1 MKKTLL
7 ALGMGLVA
15 TASMAQTFPIKM
27 GFENA
32 DKADWYHCKFA
43 NYVGDNQF
51 GDWVN
56 PNFETTTWLEQSA
69 DAAKN
74 GEYGFFLQGAE
85 KKNPWDRGFKLANVP
100 IQEGK
105 SYRMSFWIKGD
116 EGKVLKAY
124 LSKGVEQLDK
134 SFVDPKGD
142 ACYGANGSD
151 DYTLTSSDWTHVSFV
166 AYNHGAQCYNDVLTN
181 TAWMGGAVVGN
192 CVPESLWEAA
202 GINES
207 NKDKT
212 YREFWNGT
220 IPEIYFAIINLYDE
234 GSFCVDDILIEEDK
248 YFAQATSDGFVIK
261 LDFGYATNIA
271 SLATASKSG
280 EFLLLD
286 ANQFTVKKGDEVLEI
301 AQVEA
306 QTDGYVYIWLNES
319 TDVEGL
325 TVSFTP
331 AEDCPLQY
339 GENKRPANNN
349 DPMKVY
355 GFENEVIYAED
366 YIEVT
371 QHEIGMPELL
381 SCVPENGSFDLS
393 DISNGIT
400 MPFDMPIDATYSS
413 VLDFDGDDMS
423 KWEVKAGENNKTLV
437 LNYDGTLKNGTY
449 NLTLEVYNE
458 AGNAAEVVY
467 NFNLGSTAYDPEAS
481 VELMFDSQFEACN
494 NGSFPN
500 NGSMVSNKDGSIG
513 TPGEGRGQGPR
524 VFTDFAEGG
533 QFTAALYLRDWE
545 DGFYYRVGTREDE
558 IIMAAPGKTNVSF
571 TYCNWQGDSQN
582 LVVDVFA
589 VNDDNTEGETLWT
602 NADAPYTKTI
612 NVAGGKAAVKNA
624 PEVVIPITLE
634 EETRIGVRIKGT
646 GEYLIANVKIESIPD
661 IAGVEYKSEL
671 WKAVYA
677 AYDFYYTNDPTAYER
692 YSESKE
698 FEALYEIINKYSE
711 DGNPT
716 NWAEMGM
723 TSPSQYKEATQGVKD
738 ATKAAQDYKTTIDTY
753 DEYRMEGG
761 KVAQLLAAIADTKIA
776 QLECAK
782 ILTETFNTYK
792 DQALTATEELKSATD
807 IMVKNYILVRRWKG
821 DVVDATGWAP
831 EWPNNVGNIGLNA
844 LLYRID
850 TAIKT
855 IETMINNGAEP
866 DDNDIAVLEKAQAAL
881 TDDDNI
887 ANALKKVATKLYYK
901 AMQNPDVKDEFFKE
915 QWNEETMEQ
924 ISDGTYDFS
933 FFMKN
938 PNIYIQTDNDQIAGS
953 LEATNIGT
961 EEEPVNVYSGA
972 ACPGWTFSEIT
983 GWSTWS
989 TGWAN
994 YKSAD
999 VPVEA
1004 MASNWGGSYTISQNI
1019 EGLPAGLYNVGG
1031 AVNERDAFH
1040 EDSYFFVQVGED
1052 GELITMPCPNQGQSW
1067 NNTPNLWTAR
1077 RDGIWHEGNE
1087 ITEDILDENGEVLVP
1102 GPGEEGPAADNYI
1115 EILDGKLTIGAH
1127 AGANDSHIFINK
1139 FGIKM
1144 VGRSAN
1150 FNYADN
1156 DFWTG
1161 VESVKDNKV
1170 VSVAVYDINGRQKYN
1185 ATKGMN
1191 IVKRVYSDG
1200 SVKVGKYLVK

>member
-1 MKKTLL
+1 
-7 ALGMGLVA
+7 MGLVA

-43 NYVGDNQF
+43 NYVGENQF

-56 PNFETTTWLEQSA
+56 PNLETTNWLEQSPE
-69 DAAKN
+69 AAKN

-134 SFVDPKGD
+134 SFVDPAGN

-151 DYTLTSSDWTHVSFV
+151 DYTLTTSDWTHVSFV
-166 AYNHGAQCYNDVLTN
+166 AYNHGAQYYNDVLAN
-181 TAWMGGAVVGN
+181 TSWMGGAVVGN

-207 NKDKT
+207 NKDKA
-212 YREFWNGT
+212 YRDFWNGT

-271 SLATASKSG
+271 SLATGSKSG

-355 GFENEVIYAED
+355 GFENEVIYAEN
-366 YIEVT
+366 YIEAT

-381 SCVPENGSFDLS
+381 SCVPENGSFDMANL
-393 DISNGIT
+393 DNIVFN
-400 MPFDMPIDATYSS
+400 FDMPVSADNS
-413 VLDFDGDDMS
+413 VVIDFDGGDTSD
-423 KWEVKAGENNKTLV
+423 WTLTDGENGKSIIATYN
-437 LNYDGTLKNGTY
+437 GTLKNGTY
-449 NLTLEVYNE
+449 NLTLEVSND
-458 AGNAAEVVY
+458 AGNSTEVVY

-500 NGSMVSNKDGSIG
+500 NGSMVNGDDGSIG
-513 TPGEGRGQGPR
+513 TPGEGRGSGPR
-524 VFTDFAEGG
+524 LFTDFAEGG
-533 QFTAALYLRDWE
+533 QFTAALYLRDWS
-545 DGFYYRVGTREDE
+545 GSNWYYQVGTREDE
-558 IIMAAPGKTNVSF
+558 IIMAAPGKNNVSF
-571 TYCNWQGDSQN
+571 TYCNWKGDTQN
-582 LVVDVFA
+582 IVVDVFT
-589 VNDDNTEGETLWT
+589 VNDDNKEGETLWT
-602 NADAPYTKTI
+602 NADDPYTKTF
-612 NVAGGKAAVKNA
+612 NVNGGKAAVKDA

-646 GEYLIANVKIESIPD
+646 GEYLIANVKIESVPE

-671 WKAVYA
+671 WKAIFA
-677 AYDFYYTNDPTAYER
+677 AHDFYYTNDPTATGNER
-692 YSESKE
+692 YGESKE
-698 FEALYEIINKYSE
+698 FDALLNIINTYSE
-711 DGNPT
+711 DSAPK

-723 TSPSQYKEATQGVKD
+723 TSPSQYKEATQAVKD

-761 KVAQLLAAIADTKIA
+761 KVAQLLEQIADTKVA

-792 DQALTATEELKSATD
+792 DNALTETEKLNEATD
-807 IMVKNYILVRRWKG
+807 ILVKNYTLVRRWKG
-821 DVVDATGWAP
+821 DAVQASGTESGG
-831 EWPNNVGNIGLNA
+831 NVGTIGLNA
-844 LLYRID
+844 ALYRID

-855 IETMINNGAEP
+855 IEAMINNGAEI
-866 DDNDIAVLEKAQAAL
+866 DEEDMVVIEKAQAAL

-887 ANALKKVATKLYYK
+887 ANALKKVATKAYYK
-901 AMQNPDVKDEFFKE
+901 AMQNADVKEGFFNE

-938 PNIYIQTDNDQIAGS
+938 PNIYIQTDNEQIAGS

-972 ACPGWTFSEIT
+972 ACPGWTVSDVT
-983 GWSTWS
+983 GWCTWS
-989 TGWAN
+989 TGWSDF
-994 YKSAD
+994 KSAD

-1004 MASNWGGSYTISQNI
+1004 MASNWGGSYTISQKI
-1019 EGLPAGLYNVGG
+1019 EDLPAGLYNVGG

-1087 ITEDILDENGEVLVP
+1087 ITEDVLGENGEVIVE

-1127 AGANDSHIFINK
+1127 AGATDSHIFINK
-1139 FGIKM
+1139 FGIKI

-1150 FNYADN
+1150 FDYANN